1 MGDKL
6 VTIQNLEIIK
16 FDTENNLLFIKGSIP
31 GSKNSSVLIQ
41 KNSKKINKMTVLEKY
56 KKMEKDSPKSN
67 IKTKDK
73 SKAPEKKIIEKKD
86 PASEKSAVKK
96 EDKKK

>member
-1 MGDKL
+1 
-6 VTIQNLEIIK
+6 
-16 FDTENNLLFIKGSIP
+16 
-31 GSKNSSVLIQ
+31 
-41 KNSKKINKMTVLEKY
+41 MTVLEKY